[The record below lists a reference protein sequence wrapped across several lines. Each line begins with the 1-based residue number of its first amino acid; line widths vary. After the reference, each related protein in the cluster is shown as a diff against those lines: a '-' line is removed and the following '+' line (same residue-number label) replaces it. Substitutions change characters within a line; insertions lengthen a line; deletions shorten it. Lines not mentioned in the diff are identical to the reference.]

1 MTDRTQTGRRGLLGK
16 LATLGLSLPALTAAR
31 PAAAEAAPA
40 RPRHRTVA
48 YHISDH
54 TRAIKMMRNL
64 GAHRAADATAVL
76 VVVAFG
82 GGVDFLLDGA
92 MDEHGNSYEA
102 IVDTHVAAGV
112 KFRVCNN
119 TLVARD
125 IKREQ
130 LLPDV
135 EVVPS
140 GVAELTRL
148 QCDEGA
154 AYIKP

>member
-1 MTDRTQTGRRGLLGK
+1 MKNENKPGRRGLLGK
-16 LATLGLSLPALTAAR
+16 LALLGLSLPAMAVAR
-31 PAAAEAAPA
+31 PAVAAATP
-40 RPRHRTVA
+40 PKPKHRTAA

-54 TRAIKMMRNL
+54 TRAVKMMRNL
-64 GAHRAADATAVL
+64 GAHREADATAQL

-102 IVDTHVAAGV
+102 LVDTHVAAGV

-119 TLVARD
+119 TLEARA

-135 EVVPS
+135 VVVPS

>member
-1 MTDRTQTGRRGLLGK
+1 MTNEIKPDRRGLLGK
-16 LATLGLSLPALTAAR
+16 LALLGLSLPVLATAR
-31 PAAAEAAPA
+31 PVVAEAAPA
-40 RPRHRTVA
+40 KSTRRTAA

-64 GAHRAADATAVL
+64 AAHRDADASAEL

-82 GGVDFLLDGA
+82 GGVDFLLEGA
-92 MDEHGNSYEA
+92 VDEHGNSYDA
-102 IVDTHVAAGV
+102 LVDTHVAAGV

-119 TLVARD
+119 TLVARK
-125 IKREQ
+125 IERSR

-135 EVVPS
+135 VVVTS

>member
-1 MTDRTQTGRRGLLGK
+1 MTNETKPGRRGLLGK
-16 LATLGLSLPALTAAR
+16 LAMLGLTLPALASAR
-31 PAAAEAAPA
+31 PAAAAAKPA
-40 RPRHRTVA
+40 HRTAA

-54 TRAIKMMRNL
+54 TRAIRMMRNL
-64 GAHRAADATAVL
+64 GAHRAADATAEL

-92 MDEHGNSYEA
+92 QDEHGNSYEA
-102 IVDTHVAAGV
+102 LVDTHVAAGV

-119 TLVARD
+119 TLVARG

-135 EVVPS
+135 MVVPS
-140 GVAELTRL
+140 GVAELARL

>member
-1 MTDRTQTGRRGLLGK
+1 MTNEIKPDRRGLLGK
-16 LATLGLSLPALTAAR
+16 LALLGLSLPVLATAR
-31 PAAAEAAPA
+31 PVVAEAAPA
-40 RPRHRTVA
+40 KPTRRTAA

-64 GAHRAADATAVL
+64 AAHRDADASAEL

-82 GGVDFLLDGA
+82 GGVDFLLEGA
-92 MDEHGNSYEA
+92 VDEHGNSYDA
-102 IVDTHVAAGV
+102 LVDTHVAAGV

-119 TLVARD
+119 TLVARK
-125 IKREQ
+125 IERSR

-135 EVVPS
+135 VVVTS

>member
-1 MTDRTQTGRRGLLGK
+1 MTNEIKPDRRGLLGK
-16 LATLGLSLPALTAAR
+16 LALLGLSLPVLATAR
-31 PAAAEAAPA
+31 PVAAEAAPA
-40 RPRHRTVA
+40 KPTRRTAA

-64 GAHRAADATAVL
+64 AAHRDADASAEL

-82 GGVDFLLDGA
+82 GGVDFLLEGA
-92 MDEHGNSYEA
+92 VDEHGNSYDA
-102 IVDTHVAAGV
+102 LVDTHVAAGV

-119 TLVARD
+119 TLVARK
-125 IKREQ
+125 IERSR

-135 EVVPS
+135 VVVTS

>member
-1 MTDRTQTGRRGLLGK
+1 MTNKIKPGRRGFLGR
-16 LATLGLSLPALTAAR
+16 LAMLGLSLPAMAAAQ
-31 PAAAEAAPA
+31 PAEAASA
-40 RPRHRTVA
+40 HAKSKHRTAA

-64 GAHRAADATAVL
+64 GAHRDADATAEL

-102 IVDTHVAAGV
+102 LVDTHVAAGV

-119 TLVARD
+119 TLVARS
-125 IKREQ
+125 IQRER

-135 EVVPS
+135 VVVPS